1 MSNFDESIVSISGRL
16 THQWDFTF
24 YKNNGEIANRLQAEL
39 GSAQKQITI
48 DTDGDLE
55 VETVDVGTFFVT
67 PGRIVAAGRLT
78 DSRSLLVQQ
87 EIERFT
93 RTIELLAKSKGS
105 FASETYNVRLFF
117 RFRPGNSLSLLREH
131 GFKNILESVLGG
143 QTPSDTES
151 FKFSTSYRKDGFL
164 DFLELEASPKDIQLR
179 YSRSGSGADFNSYT
193 AFVGSANLGGIMKDL
208 KPFAEVLLLAEPR
221 GLLGRIGSLSEMK

>member
-1 MSNFDESIVSISGRL
+1 MANFDQLIVSVSGRL

-48 DTDGDLE
+48 DREGDLNI
-55 VETVDVGTFFVT
+55 ETSEMGTFYVT
-67 PGRIVAAGRLT
+67 PGGVVAAGWVT
-78 DSRSLLVQQ
+78 DSKSVLVQQ
-87 EIERFT
+87 EIGKFT
-93 RTIELLAKSKGS
+93 RTIELLAKAKGS
-105 FASETYNVRLFF
+105 FTTESYNVRLFF

-131 GFKNILESVLGG
+131 GFKNILESILGD

-151 FKFSTSYRKDGFL
+151 FKFSTSYRKGGFL
-164 DFLELEASPKDIQLR
+164 DSLELEATPRDVQLR
-179 YSRSGSGADFNSYT
+179 YSRSGADFVTYHEFLD
-193 AFVGSANLGGIMKDL
+193 AVDLAGIMKDL

>member
-1 MSNFDESIVSISGRL
+1 MANFDQSIVSMSGRL

-48 DTDGDLE
+48 DREGDLNI
-55 VETVDVGTFFVT
+55 ETSEMGTFYVT
-67 PGRIVAAGRLT
+67 PGGVVAAGWVT
-78 DSRSLLVQQ
+78 DSKSLLVQQ
-87 EIERFT
+87 EVRKFT
-93 RTIELLAKSKGS
+93 STLELLAKAKGS
-105 FASETYNVRLFF
+105 FTSESYNVRLLF
-117 RFRPGNSLSLLREH
+117 RFRPANSLSLLHEH
-131 GFKNILESVLGG
+131 GFKDILESILGD

-164 DFLELEASPKDIQLR
+164 DFLELEATPKDVQLR
-179 YSRSGSGADFNSYT
+179 YARSGADFDTYHEFLD
-193 AFVGSANLGGIMKDL
+193 AVDLAGIMKDL
-208 KPFAEVLLLAEPR
+208 KPFAEILAAAEPR